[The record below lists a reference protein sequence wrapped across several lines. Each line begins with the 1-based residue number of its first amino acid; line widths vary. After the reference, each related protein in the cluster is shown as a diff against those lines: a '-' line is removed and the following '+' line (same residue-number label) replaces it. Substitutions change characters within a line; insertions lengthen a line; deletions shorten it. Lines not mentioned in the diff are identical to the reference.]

1 MYTNEIYFKF
11 RENFDTNP
19 IQMAYVV
26 YELPTSDDNISL
38 KLTEACGTDF
48 ENKFLN
54 SIINCNWKVN

>member
-1 MYTNEIYFKF
+1 
-11 RENFDTNP
+11 
-19 IQMAYVV
+19 MAYVV